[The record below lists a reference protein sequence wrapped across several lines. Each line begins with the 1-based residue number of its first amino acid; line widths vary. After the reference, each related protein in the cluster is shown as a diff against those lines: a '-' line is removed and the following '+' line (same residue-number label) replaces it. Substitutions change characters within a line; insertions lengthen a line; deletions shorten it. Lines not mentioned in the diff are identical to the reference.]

1 MRGWAAPQVEPKC
14 RKPRFL
20 SLGRGGPWGEGCT
33 HGRLSPAHTYPLCA
47 ELNRGPPHM
56 HAPTPCP
63 TVKLNVELGLQGV
76 SRSAEV
82 TAQQA

>member
-1 MRGWAAPQVEPKC
+1 MLYLQEKSCLQTWLKVPGQQELYLKEFTTFSTAAP
-14 RKPRFL
+14 
-20 SLGRGGPWGEGCT
+20 ST
-33 HGRLSPAHTYPLCA
+33 
-47 ELNRGPPHM
+47 PHM